1 MSIYLL
7 DTTEIILFLR
17 GNQGKK
23 ELFETLINRGDLLA
37 CCAISVSE
45 TYYGM
50 NESEKTQ
57 TAAFF
62 DGLHYFPI
70 TIDEAKLAGQW
81 RKEYR
86 QKGFTLTLNDTLIA
100 AVCVIENAVLI
111 TANRKH
117 FPIKEIMVMKP

>member
-17 GNQGKK
+17 GNKGKK
-23 ELFETLINRGDLLA
+23 ELFETLIGRGDILA

-50 NESEKTQ
+50 NESERTL
-57 TAAFF
+57 TDAFF
-62 DGLHYFPI
+62 EGLHYFPV
-70 TIDEAKLAGQW
+70 TIDQAKLAGQW

-100 AVCVIENAVLI
+100 AVCFIENAVLI
-111 TANRKH
+111 TANKKH
-117 FPIKEIMVMKP
+117 FPMKEITVMES